1 MVQKNCRQTHTRIK
15 GTVQLRE
22 IHIKGIKLS
31 FACSV
36 HIGILHFEHLPTL
49 WADESAQTGSEDW
62 NRKWVGKERGV
73 RFRCIRPPTHLSPG
87 HTEDIIV
94 LPKIYEGGGSGNSF
108 AARHSFYLPPSPLP
122 VTGCI
127 WKECEPYC
135 VEGGRG
141 TTKKFANYVMYS
153 RERKEDGSGRLG

>member
-1 MVQKNCRQTHTRIK
+1 MRIK

-122 VTGCI
+122 VSC
-127 WKECEPYC
+127 YRMYL
-135 VEGGRG
+135 EGMRTILCRG
-141 TTKKFANYVMYS
+141 GKGDDQEVCQLCNVQQ
-153 RERKEDGSGRLG
+153 REKRRWLG